1 MHWEKLMYATYSTLL
16 ILRNPSDL
24 LFAGDLETGRAICR
38 GLQRATV
45 FSFSR
50 NETWR

>member
-1 MHWEKLMYATYSTLL
+1 MHWEKLMYTTYFTLL
-16 ILRNPSDL
+16 ILRYPTSDL
-24 LFAGDLETGRAICR
+24 PFAGELETGGVICI

-50 NETWR
+50 NET